1 MYYEILIYWVLL
13 AHFYLTLPLFFFPVC
28 TFFLFYLFIFFKLKL
43 FHQYLF
49 ESLRKQQ
56 LRNILLNIYV
66 FNLIKFTK
74 LCSLLVTFVNTQKTF
89 QCCLNVAV
97 RVICHR
103 DVGQCQINVETTL
116 YMWMLKFTP
125 LNNIKS
131 TLFISTLI
139 LTTLDKVETMLLLSM
154 SSFLTLINVEAK
166 LWIWSFFKKWKEEK
180 NILELAEKNDSFD

>member
-13 AHFYLTLPLFFFPVC
+13 AHFYLSLPLFFFLFVL
-28 TFFLFYLFIFFKLKL
+28 FFLFYLFVFFKLKL

-49 ESLRKQQ
+49 ESLRKLQ

-74 LCSLLVTFVNTQKTF
+74 LCSLLVTFVNNQKNF

-103 DVGQCQINVETTL
+103 DVGQCQINVQTTL
-116 YMWMLKFTP
+116 YMSMLKFKP

-131 TLFISTLI
+131 TLSIWKLI

-154 SSFLTLINVEAK
+154 SSFIVLINVEAK
-166 LWIWSFFKKWKEEK
+166 LWIWSFFKKWKEGK
-180 NILELAEKNDSFD
+180 NILELAEKDDSFD